1 MNIINGGVNGFDFDT
16 KLNLL
21 ATANQN
27 TLVNL
32 FNPYVNEPNG
42 ILKGHTRA
50 VLAVKF
56 MPSRSQLISFSA
68 DKILRIWNVTLQIC
82 IQRVANIFPKGPE
95 GMNNLLVDLRM
106 PILNKTKFL
115 VDISCNFDENANRLY
130 IAFRYTLLMMEIKPE
145 ITDRVLTHTN
155 SVVAARYNKHTNQ
168 VI

>member
-1 MNIINGGVNGFDFDT
+1 MNIINGGVNAFDFDT

-42 ILKGHTRA
+42 ILKGHSRV

-95 GMNNLLVDLRM
+95 G
-106 PILNKTKFL
+106 ILIFL
-115 VDISCNFDENANRLY
+115 FINDHFDYEEL
-130 IAFRYTLLMMEIKPE
+130 
-145 ITDRVLTHTN
+145 
-155 SVVAARYNKHTNQ
+155 
-168 VI
+168 